1 MLIWRRAP
9 LLGGLFEDPDSGLE
23 LDWRPD
29 LDVYELADEFL
40 LCLSLPGVRARD
52 VEMTVTGR
60 TMTISGVRD
69 GAAPR
74 GAVPHLIETSRGRFQ
89 RRIRLPAEA
98 RLSGIRT
105 VMADGQLL
113 VHVPK
118 VSPRSMRVAIR
129 TGR

>member
-1 MLIWRRAP
+1 MLIWRRPP
-9 LLGGLFEDPDSGLE
+9 LLGGLFDDPDSGLE

-52 VEMTVTGR
+52 VDVTVTGR
-60 TMTISGVRD
+60 TMTISGVRE
-69 GAAPR
+69 GAVPR
-74 GAVPHLIETSRGRFQ
+74 NAVPHLIESSRGRFR
-89 RRIRLPAEA
+89 RRIQLPAEV

-105 VMADGQLL
+105 EMAEGQLL

-118 VSPRSMRVAIR
+118 VSLRSVKVAIR